1 MANKRDYYEVLGV
14 DKNADES
21 TIKKAYYKLAKK
33 YHPDTNPG
41 DKVAEEKFKE
51 ANEAYEV
58 LSDATKK
65 AKYDQ
70 FGHAAF
76 DPSMGGGDG
85 GFGGFGGFGGGFS
98 DFGDLGDILG
108 SMFGGGFGGGSST
121 RRRNGPVQGDDIG
134 TSISIDFE
142 EAVFGVKK
150 DVTYTRVCQ
159 CHDCQG
165 TGASEGSSGVETCT
179 VCQGRGQ
186 VSRVQRMGGMSF
198 QSTAPCESCRGTGK
212 IIKNPCSKCRGSGMT
227 RESKRLTVS
236 IPAGIDNG
244 ERIALRGQGNEGR
257 NGGPAG
263 DLIINVSVR
272 PHNIFERDGY
282 NVYCEVPLTVA
293 EATLGAEIDVPTLE
307 GNIKHTIPE
316 GTQPGT
322 RFTMRGK
329 GIPYVNG
336 GGRRGDLIFRTTVEI
351 PRGLNEKQ
359 KSAMRAFADSCGESN
374 YAKHKQFFKK
384 IFGKDKD
391 K

>member
-1 MANKRDYYEVLGV
+1 MAEKRDYYEVLGV
-14 DKNADES
+14 DKNADAG
-21 TIKKAYYKLAKK
+21 TIKRAYYKLAKQ

-58 LSDATKK
+58 LSDADKK

-85 GFGGFGGFGGGFS
+85 GFGGFGGFG

-108 SMFGGGFGGGSST
+108 GMFGGAFGGGSQ
-121 RRRNGPVQGDDIG
+121 RRRNGPVPGSDIG
-134 TSISIDFE
+134 ANVTVTFE
-142 EAVFGVKK
+142 EAAFGVKK
-150 DVTYTRVCQ
+150 DISYNRVCQ
-159 CHDCQG
+159 CADCRG
-165 TGASEGSSGVETCT
+165 TGAANGTSPETCT
-179 VCQGRGQ
+179 VCNGTGQ
-186 VSRVQRMGGMSF
+186 VRRVQRMGGMSF
-198 QSTAPCESCRGTGK
+198 QSTAACDACRGTGK
-212 IIKNPCSKCRGSGMT
+212 VIKNPCSKCRGSGQV
-227 RESKRLTVS
+227 RENKRLTVS

-244 ERIALRGQGNEGR
+244 ERIALRGQGNDGR

-263 DLIINVSVR
+263 DLIIGVNVRS
-272 PHNIFERDGY
+272 HSLFERDGY
-282 NVYCEVPLTVA
+282 NIYCEVPLTVA

-307 GNIKHTIPE
+307 GNVKYTIPE

-322 RFTMRGK
+322 RFTLRSK

-336 GGRRGDLIFRTTVEI
+336 NGRRGDLIFRASVEI
-351 PRGLNEKQ
+351 PKGLSDKQ
-359 KSAMRAFADSCGESN
+359 KEAMRAFADSCGESN

-384 IFGKDKD
+384 LFGNNK
-391 K
+391 

>member
-1 MANKRDYYEVLGV
+1 MADKRDFYEVLGV
-14 DKNADES
+14 DKNADAG
-21 TIKKAYYKLAKK
+21 TIKRAYYKLAKQ

-58 LSDATKK
+58 LSDPDKK

-76 DPSMGGGDG
+76 DPSMGGGDYGG
-85 GFGGFGGFGGGFS
+85 GFGGFG

-108 SMFGGGFGGGSST
+108 GMFGGAFGGGSA

-134 TSISIDFE
+134 TSISITFE

-150 DVTYTRVCQ
+150 DISYNRVCHCAD
-159 CHDCQG
+159 CHG
-165 TGASEGSSGVETCT
+165 TGAAGGSSPETCT
-179 VCQGRGQ
+179 VCQGSGQ
-186 VSRVQRMGGMSF
+186 VRRVQRMGGMSF
-198 QSTAPCESCRGTGK
+198 QSTAPCEACRGSGK
-212 IIKNPCSKCRGSGMT
+212 IIKNPCGKCRGTGMS
-227 RESKRLTVS
+227 RESKRLSVS

-244 ERIALRGQGNEGR
+244 ERIALRGQGNDGR

-263 DLIINVSVR
+263 DLIISVSVR
-272 PHNIFERDGY
+272 DHAIFERDGY

-293 EATLGAEIDVPTLE
+293 EATLGAEIDVPTLD
-307 GNIKHTIPE
+307 GNVKYTIPE

-322 RFTMRGK
+322 KFTLRGK
-329 GIPYVNG
+329 GVPYVNG
-336 GGRRGDLIFRTTVEI
+336 GGRRGDQIFRVTVEI
-351 PRGLNEKQ
+351 PKGLNDKQ
-359 KSAMRAFADSCGESN
+359 KAAMKAFADSCGEGN

-384 IFGKDKD
+384 IFGK
-391 K
+391 

>member
-1 MANKRDYYEVLGV
+1 MAEKRDYYEVLGV
-14 DKNADES
+14 DKNADAG
-21 TIKKAYYKLAKK
+21 TIKKAYYKLAKQ

-58 LSDATKK
+58 LSDSDKR

-85 GFGGFGGFGGGFS
+85 GFGGFGGFG

-108 SMFGGGFGGGSST
+108 GMFGGAFGGGS
-121 RRRNGPVQGDDIG
+121 RRRNGPMQGEDIG
-134 TSISIDFE
+134 ASVTITFE
-142 EAVFGVKK
+142 EAAFGVKK
-150 DVTYTRVCQ
+150 DISYSRICR
-159 CHDCQG
+159 CGDCNGAGG
-165 TGASEGSSGVETCT
+165 TGVETCS
-179 VCQGRGQ
+179 VCHGAGQ
-186 VSRVQRMGGMSF
+186 VRRVQRMGGMSF
-198 QSTAPCESCRGTGK
+198 QSTAPCDTCRGSGK
-212 IIKNPCSKCRGSGMT
+212 TIKNPCSKCRGSGMT
-227 RESKRLTVS
+227 RENKKLSVS
-236 IPAGIDNG
+236 IPAGIDHG
-244 ERIALRGQGNEGR
+244 ERIALRGQGNDGR

-263 DLIINVSVR
+263 DLIITVSVR
-272 PHNIFERDGY
+272 RHNIFERDGY
-282 NVYCEVPLTVA
+282 NIYCEVPLTVA

-307 GNIKHTIPE
+307 ETEKYTIPE

-336 GGRRGDLIFRTTVEI
+336 NGKRGDLIFSVAVEI
-351 PRGLNEKQ
+351 PKGLTDKQ
-359 KSAMRAFADSCGESN
+359 KDAMRAFADSCGESN

-384 IFGKDKD
+384 IFGQK
-391 K
+391 